1 MTSSSQ
7 IPTTI
12 SGKTENIR
20 NSHING
26 YREEIEL
33 ANRLA
38 ESGRV
43 VLKWG
48 DEIGKHGNDIITV
61 HPKTG
66 AVEFWDSKFRSNPT
80 TGKTSPTY
88 TNKGRLENAKTEA
101 IDYILDSNLPPAIKT
116 KQLKMLIKTSSACV
130 PLVLVR

>member
-1 MTSSSQ
+1 M
-7 IPTTI
+7 
-12 SGKTENIR
+12 
-20 NSHING
+20 
-26 YREEIEL
+26 
-33 ANRLA
+33 A

-101 IDYILDSNLPPAIKT
+101 IDYILDSNLPPAIKNKAIENIDKNKFSMRT
-116 KQLKMLIKTSSACV
+116 VGAGKVDRSIIDLPDTN
-130 PLVLVR
+130 